1 MVHSLAGRR
10 QRQVEISNILY
21 AGKGMAIMVMLFQCK
36 NRKEY
41 KTQFYILLKP
51 LFP

>member
-21 AGKGMAIMVMLFQCK
+21 AGKGMAIVVMLFLIVIDKIIHDKVIC
-36 NRKEY
+36 
-41 KTQFYILLKP
+41 
-51 LFP
+51 

>member
-21 AGKGMAIMVMLFQCK
+21 AGKGMAIVVMLFLW
-36 NRKEY
+36 R
-41 KTQFYILLKP
+41 FRIILVSMQSR
-51 LFP
+51 